1 MITNATIETL
11 DQGLEVLEKISDDD
25 YTTKLQLVYG
35 GTVGGHYRHVLEH
48 FTTLLKNYTD
58 GFANYDLRERDLSI
72 ETNRT
77 AAIQA
82 TKELKKV
89 WIELDPALYD
99 QKIELQGKL
108 SHNIEESMKV
118 PSTFGREVVYSMAH
132 AHHHYAIIG
141 VMCAILERPSGVGF
155 GVAPSTVR
163 HREVQDSLSAS

>member
-35 GTVGGHYRHVLEH
+35 GTIGGHYRHVLEH
-48 FTTLLKNYTD
+48 FTTLLENYTD
-58 GFANYDLRERDLSI
+58 GFANYDLRQRDLSI

-77 AAIQA
+77 VAILA
-82 TKELKKV
+82 TKKLQKA
-89 WIELDPALYD
+89 WLELDPSLYN
-99 QKIELQGKL
+99 QEIELQGKL
-108 SHNIEESMKV
+108 SHNIEEPMKV

-132 AHHHYAIIG
+132 ANHHYAIIG

-155 GVAPSTVR
+155 GVAPSTAK
-163 HREVQDSLSAS
+163 HRETQGALSAS